1 MINDNSAKGSSDLF
15 KILLPQLVVFL
26 TVAFLIYVGSRGH
39 GSFVIFSSFYFL
51 MFYGVVALPIYLA
64 TLLVFVIKLVGL
76 DSDFLNT
83 AIGVGVSIYGIF
95 VPAIFCFLSIKLL
108 FLLDKGSVGKQR
120 LKKIFN
126 FHLLIGLLLV
136 VLTNAS
142 SFELVK
148 FLERGNLIFQFGIV
162 FITSIF
168 MFVMWGTLFEIV
180 DRKAVGSK

>member
-15 KILLPQLVVFL
+15 KILLPQLVIFL
-26 TVAFLIYVGSRGH
+26 TVALLIYVGSRGH
-39 GSFVIFSSFYFL
+39 GNFVIFSSFYFL

-76 DSDFLNT
+76 DSDFLNI
-83 AIGVGVSIYGIF
+83 AIGAGVLIYGIF

-168 MFVMWGTLFEIV
+168 MFVMWGTLFEIA